1 MESFGTS
8 ALANDALTELVQQHF
23 DLRPGAIIESF
34 DLRHLPQKRGGR
46 FYQNTAAYGHFGRND
61 LKAPW
66 EDVDAKAVELRNA

>member
-1 MESFGTS
+1 
-8 ALANDALTELVQQHF
+8 VQEHF

-34 DLRHLPQKRGGR
+34 GLRTLPQQRGGR

-66 EDVDAKAVELRNA
+66 EDVADKSAELLQAEASRLKQGVTV